1 MKGRFEQ
8 HAPMSR
14 RFPSGGPRPLSQ
26 TVRKVAAPLLR
37 RHGFAEADIVLRW
50 AEIVGER
57 LAQRSAPE
65 RLEKPRGAE
74 AATLH
79 VRVAPG
85 AGPELQHLT
94 PIVLE
99 RISTFFGWRAVDRL
113 RLIQAPLGAPARP
126 VRPTPAPLTA
136 AEEAALDSTVASAG
150 DDRLKGA
157 LRRLGASVARAGR
170 NRGAA

>member
-1 MKGRFEQ
+1 
-8 HAPMSR
+8 MSR
-14 RFPSGGPRPLSQ
+14 RFPPTGPRPLSQ
-26 TVRKVAAPLLR
+26 TVRKVAAPLLM

-65 RLEKPRGAE
+65 KLERPRGAE

-94 PIVLE
+94 PLVLE

-113 RLIQAPLGAPARP
+113 RLIQAPLAAATAAPRPAPAAL
-126 VRPTPAPLTA
+126 TP
-136 AEEAALDSTVASAG
+136 AEEAALDSTVGAAA
-150 DDRLKGA
+150 DDRLKEA
-157 LRRLGASVARAGR
+157 LRRLGANVARAGR
-170 NRGAA
+170 TRGAA

>member
-1 MKGRFEQ
+1 
-8 HAPMSR
+8 MSR

-37 RHGFAEADIVLRW
+37 RQGFAEADIVLRW

-65 RLEKPRGAE
+65 RLERPRGAE

-94 PIVLE
+94 PLVLE
-99 RISTFFGWRAVDRL
+99 RIGAFFGWRAVDRL
-113 RLIQAPLGAPARP
+113 RLIQAPLDAPARRAHP
-126 VRPTPAPLTA
+126 SPAVLTPA
-136 AEEAALDSTVASAG
+136 EETALDSAVASAG
-150 DDRLKGA
+150 DDRLRNA
-157 LRRLGASVARAGR
+157 LKRLGANVARVGR
-170 NRGAA
+170 KDDAA